1 MSDKRVLGLLGLA
14 ARAGGLVD
22 GSERVINAFKK
33 TPHMIVFLATDA
45 GENIQKKV
53 KDKAAYYHTELNEMF
68 TSSELSKAIGKEKRT
83 VIAVTDKR
91 FIKPLSKT
99 P

>member
-22 GSERVINAFKK
+22 GSERVINAFNKN
-33 TPHMIVFLATDA
+33 PHMIVFLATDA
-45 GENIQKKV
+45 GENIQKKIRN
-53 KDKAAYYHTELNEMF
+53 KAAYYHAELNEMF

>member
-1 MSDKRVLGLLGLA
+1 MSDKLVLGLLGLA
-14 ARAGGLVD
+14 ARAGGLTD
-22 GSERVINAFKK
+22 GNERVLSAFKK
-33 TPHMIVFLATDA
+33 TPDMIVFLARDA
-45 GENIQKKV
+45 GENIRKKIR
-53 KDKAAYYHTELNEMF
+53 DKATYYHTELNEMF